1 MNGVEC
7 DAFVYPFDGELA
19 MFAEKIQRGELF
31 PEIKKVI
38 MDTKPKVFLE
48 VR

>member
-7 DAFVYPFDGELA
+7 DAYVYPFDGELVVLT
-19 MFAEKIQRGELF
+19 EKIQRGELF
-31 PEIKKVI
+31 PEIKKAI
-38 MDTKPKVFLE
+38 MDTNPKVFLE